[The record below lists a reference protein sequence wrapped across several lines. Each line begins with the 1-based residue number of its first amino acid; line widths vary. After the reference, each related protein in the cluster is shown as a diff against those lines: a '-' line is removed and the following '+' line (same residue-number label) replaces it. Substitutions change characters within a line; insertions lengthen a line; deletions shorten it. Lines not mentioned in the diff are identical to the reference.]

1 MAHRLS
7 MLLLLLGLVLMT
19 SSLAGA
25 QDEAPARPPDQGVTD
40 PGKPTEEPPADLPPA
55 DPPPAEPAPTD
66 TPPVTEPPPA
76 EPTPEVKPSEEAT
89 PEPAETAIPL
99 PPVFNLGPAP
109 LSAVAGTPLAFQ
121 FTVADEAG
129 AVRVIADTTGTAGA
143 VTVVTTDPA
152 ETAAPF
158 NTLVSVT
165 YTAPDGF
172 AGLDSFTLAAIDAG
186 GLQAVAAVQVAVAA
200 PAPTTSPTDIPTVE
214 RVINFNP
221 QASEAAIQ
229 ALLAELGAV
238 ELGRIPAIGAMRV
251 LVPQSLSQPA
261 AALQALSASAAAQ
274 AAGLSAIEPNIE
286 YYGLEEGTI
295 ERVKPREAETEAS
308 GLLTTN
314 DPLLNQQYGLQN
326 TYAGA
331 WVRLA
336 WDYSTKRGS
345 GLIIAVVDSGVD
357 LQHPDLIGQIQP
369 GGWDFVND
377 DNNPDDDQGHGT
389 HVAGIIAARANNLQG
404 IAGIAHNAKILPVK
418 VLNAANTGNTFNIA
432 SGIVYA
438 VDRGAKIINL
448 SLGGPTES
456 TTTEG
461 AIDYAVGR
469 GVIVVAAAGNSGPG
483 TVLYPAAFDNVI
495 SVGAHDSTGATA
507 GFSSTN
513 SQVDISAAGVDIL
526 STIPLSGATVT
537 DPSGYRLLSGTSMA
551 APHVSGIV
559 GLIVS
564 AGVATTPAT
573 VTEALICGAR
583 DINSATLP
591 GRDDAMGW
599 GVVDADYSIKWNYNS
614 PSCKIPQP
622 NDDFE
627 RATPI
632 TTVPF
637 DIVQPIHSRS
647 ATRQASDPTDCISPD
662 QTLWYR
668 FIPTVSGYYQVTT
681 FGSSYDT
688 VVAVYRGNTPGALT
702 RIACVD
708 DFGPLSAFRGNSFAA
723 AQLVAGQT
731 YYIMVDGFGSGW
743 NDQVLNLSLRR
754 VIETLNTDIQ
764 DGTTANFAYNGGW
777 LAGSLAGAS
786 GGTFRRTTDN
796 NATAAFSV
804 MGNNLQFARI
814 AGPDKGDT
822 EVWINGAQADFDFF
836 LNNRIT
842 NLSSRVAL
850 ITGNAAAT
858 IPLPLTGLNRV
869 VIRRAQNSY
878 LDTSGA
884 VPPANGPETPGEITL
899 DRVRVLNT
907 QSGAN
912 IVTTIADNADLT
924 RYYYA
929 GSWAP
934 VVTPGSHLN
943 TAYRTTTAGDLLS
956 FRARGSTVIIY
967 RNVAPTYGTATVQV
981 DGTFYGTMVNNTTTG
996 LKVPYVITGLSP
1008 SDHVITITNNGT
1020 LEFDAAMASSPAP
1033 VATKVNENATG
1044 VNYQGVWV
1052 SLASPGFFG
1061 STTRASSD
1069 SDARIE
1075 FMFTGTH
1082 LCLGYV
1088 MQPGGGVFIVNIDGA
1103 IIENI
1108 STANATRVGAQ
1119 WCSHTS
1125 PTAVGTGRMFF
1136 NGQHRAVITR
1146 AGAGILEL
1154 DYVQP
1159 GVYNLLTPARGLVQE
1174 GDAAISYAGT
1184 WTTATGAIVGP
1195 NTVPLPPAPAAPGAK
1210 SQGGFLPQGGAMRRS
1225 NQDGATA
1232 TFFINGTGFILYS
1245 SVGPAQGCV
1254 QVLVDG
1260 AVQPILVNGA
1270 SRNALDLYLSTSP
1283 ARYRPMAYGFTD
1295 LPRGIH
1301 KVQLVVDSD
1310 CSVLGY
1316 GLPPIFY
1323 TDIDGLR
1330 VFP

>member
-1 MAHRLS
+1 MKRRGKVQQLF
-7 MLLLLLGLVLMT
+7 MLLLLLGLALVT
-19 SSLAGA
+19 SGLAGA
-25 QDEAPARPPDQGVTD
+25 QDEAPAAPPDQGVTD
-40 PGKPTEEPPADLPPA
+40 PGKPAEEPPTEI
-55 DPPPAEPAPTD
+55 PPAEVPPTEAP
-66 TPPVTEPPPA
+66 PTETPPA
-76 EPTPEVKPSEEAT
+76 EEVKPVEEAT
-89 PEPAETAIPL
+89 PEPTQTAVPL
-99 PPVFNLGPAP
+99 PPVFNLGTAP
-109 LSAVAGTPLAFQ
+109 LTAVAGTPLAFQ
-121 FTVADEAG
+121 FTVADDEG
-129 AVRVIADTTGTAGA
+129 VVRVIADTTGTAGA
-143 VTVVTTDPA
+143 VALAATDPA
-152 ETAAPF
+152 ETSAPF

-165 YTAPDGF
+165 YTAPEGF

-186 GLQAVAAVQVAVAA
+186 GLQAVAVVQVAVTPPLA
-200 PAPTTSPTDIPTVE
+200 PAPTASPTDIPTVE

-221 QASEAAIQ
+221 EASEEAIQ
-229 ALLAELGAV
+229 ALLAEMGAV
-238 ELGRIPAIGAMRV
+238 ELERIPAIGAMRV
-251 LVPQSLSQPA
+251 LVPQALSQPEGA
-261 AALQALSASAAAQ
+261 MRAMSASAAAL
-274 AAGLSAIEPNIE
+274 AAGLTNIEPNIE

-295 ERVKPREAETEAS
+295 ERVKPRPAETEAS

-326 TYAGA
+326 TGPGA

-336 WDYSTKRGS
+336 WDHSTKRGS

-377 DNNPDDDQGHGT
+377 DNNPDDDHGHGT
-389 HVAGIIAARANNLQG
+389 HVAGIIAAKANNLQG
-404 IAGIAHNAKILPVK
+404 IAGIAHNAKVLPVK

-432 SGIVYA
+432 AGIVYA

-448 SLGGPTES
+448 SLGGPTPS

-469 GVIVVAAAGNSGPG
+469 GVIVVAAAGNDGPG
-483 TVLYPAAFDNVI
+483 TTLYPAAFDNVI

-507 GFSSTN
+507 SFSSTN
-513 SQVDISAAGVDIL
+513 SQVDISAAGVDII
-526 STIPLSGATVT
+526 STIPISGATVT

-583 DINSATLP
+583 DLNSATLP

-599 GVVDADYSIKWNYNS
+599 GVVDADYSMKWRYNS
-614 PSCKIPQP
+614 PSCKVPQP

-627 RATPI
+627 RAAPI

-647 ATRQASDPTDCISPD
+647 ATRQASDPADCISPD

-688 VVAVYRGNTPGALT
+688 VVAIYRGNTPGALT
-702 RIACVD
+702 RIACQD
-708 DFGPLSAFRGNSFAA
+708 DFRLGQFNNASFAA

-743 NDQVLNLSLRR
+743 DDQVLNLSVRR
-754 VIETLNTDIQ
+754 TIETLNADIQ
-764 DGTTANFAYNGGW
+764 DSAAANFACNGGW
-777 LAGSLAGAS
+777 LAGSLASAS

-804 MGNNLQFARI
+804 MGNRLQFARV

-822 EVWINGAQADFDFF
+822 EVWINGIQFDFDFISG
-836 LNNRIT
+836 NNRTT
-842 NLSSRVAL
+842 NLSNRSAL
-850 ITGNAAAT
+850 ITGNAAIT
-858 IPLPLTGLNRV
+858 VPLPLTGLNRV
-869 VIRRAQNSY
+869 VVRRAQNSY

-884 VPPANGPETPGEITL
+884 VPPANGPQTPGEITL
-899 DRVRVLNT
+899 DRVRVSNT
-907 QSGAN
+907 AAGTNVVMA
-912 IVTTIADNADLT
+912 IADDPDLT
-924 RYYYA
+924 RYYYEGA
-929 GSWAP
+929 WAP
-934 VVTPGSHLN
+934 VITPGSHLN
-943 TAYRTTTAGDLLS
+943 TARRTTVAGSFVS
-956 FRARGSTVIIY
+956 FRARGSTVTIY
-967 RNVAPTYGTATVQV
+967 RNVAPGYGDATVTV
-981 DGTFYGTMVNNTTTG
+981 DGAFYGTMVNNTTTG

-1008 SDHVITITNNGT
+1008 SEHVIIITNNAGGT

-1033 VATKVNENATG
+1033 VAAKVNENAPAISYG
-1044 VNYQGVWV
+1044 GVWV
-1052 SLASPGFFG
+1052 NLASPGFFG
-1061 STTRASSD
+1061 GTTRASSD
-1069 SDARIE
+1069 PDARVE

-1082 LCLGYV
+1082 LCLGYL
-1088 MQPGGGVFIVNIDGA
+1088 MQPGGGAFLVSIDGS
-1103 IIENI
+1103 IIDTIN
-1108 STANATRVGAQ
+1108 TNNVTRIGAQ

-1125 PTAVGTGRMFF
+1125 STAVGTGRMFF
-1136 NGQHRAVITR
+1136 NGQHQAVIR
-1146 AGAGILEL
+1146 RFGAGVLEL
-1154 DYVQP
+1154 DYFQP

-1174 GDAAISYAGT
+1174 NDAAISYAGT
-1184 WTTATGAIVGP
+1184 WTTATGALVGP
-1195 NTVPLPPAPAAPGAK
+1195 IVSPGLPGAK

-1254 QVLVDG
+1254 QVLVNG
-1260 AVQPILVNGA
+1260 AVQPILVNGV

-1316 GLPPIFY
+1316 GFSPIFY
-1323 TDIDGLR
+1323 TDIDGIR